1 MKMQRT
7 RNMVAGESEQG
18 WDLIKSF
25 RCVYISKPH
34 GPVTGCHMEDIHSLA
49 SKVRL
54 VRVGCMIPRASENG
68 SRVRA
73 DRIHDPSETI
83 VVL

>member
-34 GPVTGCHMEDIHSLA
+34 GPVTGCHMEDIHSLT
-49 SKVRL
+49 SKVSARASG
-54 VRVGCMIPRASENG
+54 VYDSSASENG